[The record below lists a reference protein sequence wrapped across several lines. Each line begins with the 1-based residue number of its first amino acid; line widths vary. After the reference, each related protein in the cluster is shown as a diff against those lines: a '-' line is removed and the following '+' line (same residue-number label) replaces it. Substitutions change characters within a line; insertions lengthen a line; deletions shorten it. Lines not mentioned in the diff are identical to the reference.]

1 MINVKSLVQH
11 VDPVPDPPT
20 NAMSARARDE
30 LAELIGSD
38 LIGSE
43 LIRSDLVGAVETKRR
58 GSARRP
64 SRRGVLVAAVACT
77 AAAVVAGVAVFALD
91 DPKEPGG
98 GGGGPMADE
107 PYFKTAAELESASV
121 LIVRAR
127 LGAGHEETSDGLTET
142 VATAQVLA
150 TAKGA
155 SPTGGRIELAYT
167 TPGSGPETAD
177 LAAGKEYVLL
187 LDELDGGRFTPVN
200 TTQGV
205 YGVDGG
211 HAVAGADNDVTLSAG
226 VIKALKLTP

>member
-1 MINVKSLVQH
+1 M
-11 VDPVPDPPT
+11 
-20 NAMSARARDE
+20 
-30 LAELIGSD
+30 
-38 LIGSE
+38 
-43 LIRSDLVGAVETKRR
+43 
-58 GSARRP
+58 
-64 SRRGVLVAAVACT
+64 AAVACT
-77 AAAVVAGVAVFALD
+77 AAAVVAGVAVFALN

-107 PYFKTAAELESASV
+107 PYFRTTAELESASV

-142 VATAQVLA
+142 VATAEVLA
-150 TAKGA
+150 TAKGT

-211 HAVAGADNDVTLSAG
+211 HAVSRRRQRRHPERGSGQGPEADALTVPRASDRAKIADNFVGDCFGLEVGTAR
-226 VIKALKLTP
+226 

>member
-11 VDPVPDPPT
+11 VNPVPDPPT
-20 NAMSARARDE
+20 NGMSARARDE

-38 LIGSE
+38 LVE
-43 LIRSDLVGAVETKRR
+43 AVETKRR
-58 GSARRP
+58 GPARRP

-77 AAAVVAGVAVFALD
+77 AAAVVAGVAVFALN

-107 PYFKTAAELESASV
+107 PYFRTTAELESASV

-142 VATAQVLA
+142 VATAEVLA
-150 TAKGA
+150 TAKGT